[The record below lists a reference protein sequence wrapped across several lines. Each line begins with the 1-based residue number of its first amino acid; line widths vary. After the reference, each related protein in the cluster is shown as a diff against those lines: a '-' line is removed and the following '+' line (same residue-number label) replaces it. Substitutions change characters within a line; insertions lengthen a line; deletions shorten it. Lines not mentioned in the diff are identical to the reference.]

1 MVYLAFLGGV
11 ALGTILTRIFMDLRS
26 AHGHF
31 KVEPYVDED
40 GVEGL
45 YSVNVR
51 LVPDQNLL
59 KKDILILHKDN
70 SQK

>member
-1 MVYLAFLGGV
+1 MVYLVFLGGV
-11 ALGTILTRIFMDLRS
+11 ALGGVITRILMDLGS

-31 KVEPYVDED
+31 KVEPYTDED

-45 YSVNVR
+45 YSINVR

-59 KKDILILHKDN
+59 KKDILILHKDH